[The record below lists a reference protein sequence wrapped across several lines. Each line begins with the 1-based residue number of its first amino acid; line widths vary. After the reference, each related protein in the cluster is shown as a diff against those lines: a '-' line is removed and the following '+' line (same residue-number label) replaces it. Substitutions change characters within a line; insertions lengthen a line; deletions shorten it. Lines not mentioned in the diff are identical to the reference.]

1 MARPSTGTRT
11 SEKGY
16 VIYEPDGEGGITDI
30 FGIEEELSE
39 ATKEALALSQDGFV
53 VRVGR
58 IVPLKEFTSTEVVVK
73 DL

>member
-16 VIYEPDGEGGITDI
+16 VIYEPDGGSGVNDI
-30 FGIEEELSE
+30 YGYEEELSQ
-39 ATKEALALSQDGFV
+39 AIKEAMSIALDGDA
-53 VRVGR
+53 VRIGR
-58 IVPLKEFTSTEVVVK
+58 IVPIKEFTSTEVVVK